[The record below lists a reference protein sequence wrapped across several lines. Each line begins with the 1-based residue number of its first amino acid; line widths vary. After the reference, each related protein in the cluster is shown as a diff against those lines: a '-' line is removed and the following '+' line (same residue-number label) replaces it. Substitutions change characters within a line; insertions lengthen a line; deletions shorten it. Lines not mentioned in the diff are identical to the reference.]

1 VADVV
6 LEPGAA
12 APSAPRFAPVSAS
25 YGRYALTLLVL
36 IYTVN
41 FLDRQIITTVGEA
54 IKVDLKLT
62 DTQMGA
68 LGGIFFAFVYTVLG
82 IPIARVAD
90 KANRPW
96 VMTLSLTVWSGFT
109 VLSAF
114 ARNYAI
120 LAVSRAGVGIGE
132 AGCSPTAHSL
142 LADYFPQE
150 KRATALA
157 IYSMGISI
165 GTLLGMAIGGIVAEH
180 YGWRTAFL
188 VAGAPGLIFAV
199 IAILTLREPRSQLAA
214 DAQAK
219 HNADNHISLAL
230 VFTALEQRPTF
241 WLFAMGGA
249 LTSFV
254 SYAHGQFFTPF
265 FLRNHT
271 PELTVLAGHF
281 GMAPAPGKPP
291 LGFVALALGLGA
303 GIGGAFG
310 SWLGGVLADKLGQ
323 KDVRNY
329 ALFPLLVPFVSLP
342 VVWYA
347 AATDN
352 MLVALVILL
361 IPNIGVG
368 AWWGPVYGS
377 VQTMTPPAMRAL
389 SAAVL
394 LFVIN
399 MIGLGGGPTAFGITT
414 DLMTNRYLAGTGLDV
429 MACKTALGAAKA
441 TCAAASAHGIKIT
454 VYLSTAII
462 PLAMLCFLASRWT
475 IKADMAKG
483 DQLPTTP
490 MPTAKLAAYFF
501 VGGAIPGG
509 FLGNASAMFFKPAPP
524 NLWIEGLAVG
534 GLVGVVLA
542 LAIAAAGR
550 KPAQA

>member
-1 VADVV
+1 MADIA

-12 APSAPRFAPVSAS
+12 AAPRFAPVSAS
-25 YGRYALTLLVL
+25 YGRYALTLLVM

-90 KANRPW
+90 RANRPL
-96 VMTLSLTVWSGFT
+96 VMTLSLAVWSGFT
-109 VLSAF
+109 VLSA
-114 ARNYAI
+114 YAKTYGI
-120 LAVSRAGVGIGE
+120 LAISRAGVGVGE

-165 GTLLGMAIGGIVAEH
+165 GTLMGMAIGGIVAEH

-188 VAGAPGLIFAV
+188 VAGVPGLIFAV
-199 IAILTLREPRSQLAA
+199 VAILTLREPRSQLAA

-241 WLFAMGGA
+241 WLFALGGA

-271 PELTVLAGHF
+271 PELTVLAGQF
-281 GMAPAPGKPP
+281 GMAPAAGKPP
-291 LGFVALALGLGA
+291 LGFVSLALGLGA
-303 GIGGAFG
+303 GFGGAFG

-342 VVWYA
+342 VVWFA
-347 AATDN
+347 ASTDN
-352 MLVALVILL
+352 MLLALIILL

-399 MIGLGGGPTAFGITT
+399 MIGLGGGPTAFGIVT
-414 DLMTNRYLAGTGLDV
+414 DLMTNRDLAGTGLDV
-429 MACKTALGAAKA
+429 IACKTAVGAAKA
-441 TCAAASAHGIKIT
+441 TCAHASAHGIKLT

-475 IKADMAKG
+475 IAADMKKG
-483 DQLPTTP
+483 DSLPTAP
-490 MPTAKLAAYFF
+490 MPTGKLAAYFA
-501 VGGAIPGG
+501 VGGAIPGA

-524 NLWIEGLAVG
+524 NLWIIGLVVG
-534 GLVGVVLA
+534 GVVGVVLG
-542 LAIAAAGR
+542 LMIAAAGR
-550 KPAQA
+550 KTAQA